1 MAQQRA
7 IIIIPTYNERE
18 NISKMIPSL
27 QEVFKLVPHWDMHV
41 LVVDDSSPDETGKVV
56 KEFERTFDNVHLL
69 SNKKKQGLGLAYLL
83 GMRYAFDSLGADII
97 FEFDADFSHDPK
109 RIPDFI
115 AAIDSGA
122 DLVLGSR
129 YIKGGSIPDDWG
141 FDRKFLSVV
150 GNLVNTVVLT
160 HFAIRDWTTGY
171 RAIRKS
177 VFMAVEAEMADQQFT
192 GYTFQ
197 IGFLHKAVRRGFKVV
212 EVPIQFVDRKIGKS
226 KLGPDYIKHAL
237 LYILTARYK
246 EIIVSRL
253 FKFGVVGGI
262 GFIIN
267 FSLLFI
273 LSRINTVYALAETI
287 STLPFLG
294 FVNASGLASA
304 IGAEFAIISN
314 FILNNSWTF
323 QDRQSTDAIS
333 TLLKFLQFNVSSF
346 AAVAIQL
353 LVVSI
358 GTGLTGQT
366 SLSKTA
372 WLVCATA
379 IGMVVNYTIY
389 SKVIWRSAKK

>member
-1 MAQQRA
+1 M
-7 IIIIPTYNERE
+7 IPT
-18 NISKMIPSL
+18 L

-41 LVVDDSSPDETGKVV
+41 LVVDDSSPDETGKAV
-56 KEFERTFDNVHLL
+56 KEFERTYDNVHLL

-83 GMRYAFDSLGADII
+83 GMRYAFDTLKADII

-141 FDRKFLSVV
+141 LDRKFLSVV
-150 GNLVNTVVLT
+150 GNLVNTIVLT
-160 HFAIRDWTTGY
+160 HFSIRDWTTGY
-171 RAIRKS
+171 RAIRKA
-177 VFMAVEAEMADQQFT
+177 VFMAVEGEMEDQQFT

-212 EVPIQFVDRKIGKS
+212 EVPIQFVDRKVGKS

-246 EIIVSRL
+246 EIVVSRL

-262 GFIIN
+262 GFLIN

-273 LSRINTVYALAETI
+273 LSRISTVYAFAETI

-304 IGAEFAIISN
+304 IGAEFAIVSN

-323 QDRQSTDAIS
+323 QDRQSTDALS
-333 TLLKFLQFNVSSF
+333 TLLKFFQFNLSSF
-346 AAVAIQL
+346 AAVAIQFI
-353 LVVSI
+353 VVSI

-389 SKVIWRSAKK
+389 SKVIWRSEKK